1 MAPKYVGSIDQGT
14 SSTRFML
21 FDRDGRVVA
30 REQREHKQIYPRA
43 GWVEHD
49 PMEIWEN
56 VRALI
61 TAAMRGVAPEDVAGI
76 GITNQRETTIVWD
89 RKTGKPLHNAIVW
102 NCTRTDSIAERIAE
116 AGGGRDKLRKKT
128 GLPIV
133 PYFSAT
139 KLVWLFENVPGLRI
153 AAEKGDALFG
163 TIDTWLIW
171 NLTCG
176 DSHITDVSN
185 GCRTLLMNI
194 HTLEW
199 DAELLEIFNV
209 PRAMLPTIVPSGAR
223 LALCDSHA
231 APELANVPISGI
243 LGDQQAA
250 TFGQVCF
257 SPGMAKS
264 TYGTGAFIMMNTGE
278 RAVPSKN
285 GLLTTVGWQLG
296 HSAKCGA
303 PPCARLAACVHVSR
317 PACTCAPRSSPA
329 LSVAALRARATTLAL
344 HPRSA
349 RAHRPVYCLEGGVA
363 YAGAFVQWVRDNLKL
378 IHDASETEAIAR
390 SVEDNGGVYFVPAF
404 AGLFAPYWRSDARG
418 TMCGL
423 TAFNTSAHVV
433 RAVLEAAAYQVK
445 DVLDAM
451 ASDSGV
457 VLHALRCDGGM
468 TVNSF
473 LMQFQADVLDANVS
487 VPTISETTSVGAAY
501 VAGLAVGF
509 WPDLDSLTRHW
520 SKANEWTPHMSPPQ
534 RIELCRR
541 WKMAVERTLGWHSVE
556 RAPAS
561 STERALKLGAI
572 AMAIAASAFALGRA
586 TGRLL

>member
-296 HSAKCGA
+296 HSAK
-303 PPCARLAACVHVSR
+303 
-317 PACTCAPRSSPA
+317 
-329 LSVAALRARATTLAL
+329 
-344 HPRSA
+344 
-349 RAHRPVYCLEGGVA
+349 PVYCLEGGVA